1 MINDDRVLASG
12 QGRALRIEAD
22 GGLYVGRGRTLF
34 RSGDGGRS
42 WRLDARIPGGERDP
56 RTWSRIGRRLF
67 REYFQALEIL
77 GDGSRVV
84 VARHGLYR
92 ADAGSAELRETFRIR
107 RGSRPLGLARDDEDR
122 LVFGEY
128 GSNPDRREVHLYA
141 SVDRGRSF
149 EVCHTFPSGG
159 IRHVHGVVADAR
171 VGGFWVFTGDV
182 ANEAGIGIL
191 DGDLETFTWVVRG
204 KQTARVVQAIRTPEG
219 FVYGTDSEV
228 EANAIVRLDVQ
239 SGSVERLREVEGSS
253 LFAGRFGELGLI
265 STCVE
270 PSAVN
275 RSRDV
280 VLYASH
286 DLAEWTPVLRR
297 RKDAWP
303 SLFQFGTFVLAA
315 SRDERPRA
323 LLSGQATAGLDDR
336 FLFVDLSADAASR

>member
-1 MINDDRVLASG
+1 MIANDRVLASG
-12 QGRALRIEAD
+12 PGRALRIEAD
-22 GGLYVGRGRTLF
+22 GGLYVGRGRSLWH
-34 RSGDGGRS
+34 SSDGGRS
-42 WRLDARIPGGERDP
+42 WQLDARIPGAERDP
-56 RTWSRIGRRLF
+56 RTWSHIGRRLF
-67 REYFQALEIL
+67 REYFQALEIF
-77 GDGSRVV
+77 GDGARLVI
-84 VARHGLYR
+84 ARHGLYR
-92 ADAGSAELRETFRIR
+92 AEPASDELRETFRIT
-107 RGSRPLGLARDDEDR
+107 RGSRPLGLARDGDER
-122 LVFGEY
+122 IVFGEY
-128 GSNPDRREVHLYA
+128 GSNPERREVHLYA

-149 EVCHTFPSGG
+149 EVCHTFPSGS
-159 IRHVHGVVADAR
+159 IRHVHGVVADPR

-182 ANEAGIGIL
+182 GDEAGIGIL

-204 KQTARVVQAIRTPEG
+204 QQTGRVVQAIRTPEG

-228 EANAIVRLDVQ
+228 EQNAIVRLDVA

-253 LFAGRFGELGLI
+253 LFAGRFGEFGLI

-280 VLYASH
+280 VLYASR
-286 DLAEWTPVLRR
+286 DLRDWAPVLRR

-303 SLFQFGTFVLAA
+303 SLFQFGTFVLAV
-315 SRDERPRA
+315 SRDERPLA